1 MQMLLTL
8 LICVP
13 QPPPQLHEG
22 EPLYQPPP
30 QLHEGEPLY
39 QLHEPPFQ
47 LPFQLH
53 EGYSL
58 GGLDGR

>member
-13 QPPPQLHEG
+13 QLHEG
-22 EPLYQPPP
+22 EPPFQP
-30 QLHEGEPLY
+30 HELLY

-47 LPFQLH
+47 LHELPFQLH
-53 EGYSL
+53 EGEGYSL

>member
-13 QPPPQLHEG
+13 PFQPHE
-22 EPLYQPPP
+22 L
-30 QLHEGEPLY
+30 
-39 QLHEPPFQ
+39 LHEPPFQ
-47 LPFQLH
+47 LHELPFQLH
-53 EGYSL
+53 EGEGYSL